1 MAKSESSQVTMNN
14 VHPPD
19 LPELL
24 RPDLQVVERSSH
36 SHHHL
41 AAVTGGHADVLAIG
55 LFPLT
60 HQGFGFLANESDRG
74 RGDLGREKTPLFSA
88 RMPHHS

>member
-1 MAKSESSQVTMNN
+1 MAKSESSQVRMND

-55 LFPLT
+55 LFPLA

-88 RMPHHS
+88 RMTHHS